1 MSSQCCRQS
10 SFCFTLWDLEEQQ
23 GVMDGGMCEVM
34 AAGSFRKP
42 NLWGTRIGLYF
53 LVFMMLSGQICNKSG
68 YFASSIDRFTFLL
81 NYKYTPFNYLIV
93 LFWIIWQRVKKV
105 STLFSKISFQHN
117 TGLGLD
123 FVSSEYCYTVT
134 NVTVQVCYNKWG
146 PALSLEKPEHVSTLC
161 LQRVFVDYFLYK

>member
-1 MSSQCCRQS
+1 MSSQCCSQS

-134 NVTVQVCYNKWG
+134 NVTVCYNKWG
-146 PALSLEKPEHVSTLC
+146 PALSLENPEHVSTLC
-161 LQRVFVDYFLYK
+161 LQGVCVDYFLYK